1 MFKLDQ
7 CCVGWY
13 RRSGGI
19 SMMRPSDVAR
29 PAPALAQ
36 TETLL
41 PRHSKG
47 ARSRPPD
54 GLSRALGNSQFRRRL
69 GMQHSEL

>member
-1 MFKLDQ
+1 
-7 CCVGWY
+7 
-13 RRSGGI
+13 
-19 SMMRPSDVAR
+19 MMRPSDVAR

-54 GLSRALGNSQFRRRL
+54 GLSRALGSSQFRRRL